1 MGGYRD
7 AIITLK
13 FPELVEDGDT
23 CHVIIRNPRTMP
35 GSEFKAMASGADE
48 NADSGETM
56 DRMFAM
62 IARLVVGWRVWDP
75 TVPLKV
81 NPDTG
86 ALIHDEETEPRLLPL
101 PATAELVAKLPQ
113 VISMKLMD
121 EVGSAVNPK
130 TSPADSTSTTS

>member
-1 MGGYRD
+1 
-7 AIITLK
+7 
-13 FPELVEDGDT
+13 
-23 CHVIIRNPRTMP
+23 
-35 GSEFKAMASGADE
+35 
-48 NADSGETM
+48 
-56 DRMFAM
+56 MFAM

-113 VISMKLMD
+113 VISD
-121 EVGSAVNPK
+121 EAHGRGRERGQPK
-130 TSPADSTSTTS
+130 KRARRTVTSTTS